1 MPVIVTCL
9 YCHAKIRASEKLEGK
24 KTHCPKCH
32 MVILIQPDA
41 TVVELA
47 KKPSR
52 AKKSLLRN
60 PVSWLAVAI
69 GCLFVIAFASK
80 LASHFNSQEEVGITN
95 ARNYALEWFR
105 RTTNDKEAEL
115 MPDVQ
120 IRRLQWETQLF
131 IPDWTREDL
140 EPLSK
145 AWGGKGQVWY
155 VHGKARSKKIGW
167 VYSFDFF
174 AHRKLKGWGR
184 DEEWNVLPFELDG
197 PNGRYPSLFPAYQV
211 KP

>member
-1 MPVIVTCL
+1 
-9 YCHAKIRASEKLEGK
+9 
-24 KTHCPKCH
+24 
-32 MVILIQPDA
+32 MVLLIKPDA

-47 KKPSR
+47 EETPL
-52 AKKSLLRN
+52 AKRSLLRKT
-60 PVSWLAVAI
+60 VSWLAAAV
-69 GCLFVIAFASK
+69 GCLFVLAFA
-80 LASHFNSQEEVGITN
+80 LMLVSHFNSQKVGITN

-105 RTTNDKEAEL
+105 MTTNDKEAEF

-120 IRRLQWETQLF
+120 IQRLQWDTKLS

-155 VHGKARSKKIGW
+155 VHCKARSKKSGW

-174 AHRKLKGWGR
+174 ARRELKGWGR
-184 DEEWNVLPFELDG
+184 DEEWTVLSFDLGG
-197 PNGRYPSLFPAYQV
+197 PNGKYPSLFPAHRM